1 MAWSTSDI
9 PQLSGRTAIVTGSA
23 SGIGRET
30 ARALA
35 AKGARTIL
43 AVRNLEKG
51 EAVAADIRRG
61 APDAQVLV
69 RRLDLSSLEAVKAF
83 ADSFLQDEARLDLLI
98 NNAGIMLPP
107 YGKTADGF
115 ELQMGTNHLGHFAL
129 TGRLMPKLAESPGAR
144 VVAVASMAHRQ
155 GDIDFGDL
163 NWERRRYNA
172 FKAYGD
178 SKLANLL
185 FVSAL
190 SRKLSEGD
198 ADVIAVAAH
207 PGWTQTDL
215 MRHSSAFEM
224 FTPLV
229 AQPTADG
236 ALPSLRAATDPG
248 AKGGE
253 YYGPSKLFEMRG
265 PPVRVQPSPRANDAA
280 LAARLWEVSET
291 LTGVAY

>member
-1 MAWSTSDI
+1 LTWNTNNIAD
-9 PQLSGRTAIVTGSA
+9 QSGRTVIVTGSA

-51 EAVAADIRRG
+51 EAVAADIRG
-61 APDAQVLV
+61 ATPQAAILV
-69 RRLDLSSLEAVKAF
+69 RRLDLSSLEAVQAF
-83 ADSFLQDEARLDLLI
+83 ADAFLREEQRLDLLI
-98 NNAGIMLPP
+98 NNAGVMLPP
-107 YGKTADGF
+107 YGKTVDGF

-129 TGRLMPKLAESPGAR
+129 TGRLMPLLLATAGAR

-155 GDIDFGDL
+155 GAIDFSDL

-172 FKAYGD
+172 FQAYGD

-185 FVSAL
+185 FVQAL
-190 SRKLSEGD
+190 ARSLADRGAD
-198 ADVIAVAAH
+198 ALAVAAH

-215 MRHSSAFEM
+215 MRHSNAFEV
-224 FTPLV
+224 FTPLI

-236 ALPSLRAATDPG
+236 ALPTLRAATDPG
-248 AKGGE
+248 VRSGE
-253 YYGPSKLFEMRG
+253 YYGPSRFFGMRG
-265 PPVRVQPSPRANDAA
+265 APVRVKASPRANDEAIAA
-280 LAARLWEVSET
+280 QLWRASEQI
-291 LTGVAY
+291 TGVSY